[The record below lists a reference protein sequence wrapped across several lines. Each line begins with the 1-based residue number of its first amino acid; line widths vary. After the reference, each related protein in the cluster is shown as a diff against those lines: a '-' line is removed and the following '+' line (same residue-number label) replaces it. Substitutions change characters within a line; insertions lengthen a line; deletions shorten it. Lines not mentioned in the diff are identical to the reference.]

1 MIEQAFIFL
10 GFAVFVLGV
19 AGIVSSRNV
28 IIMLLSTEV
37 IMLSASFMA
46 VVFFNFN
53 VNGSIVSLLFTIWS
67 IAAAEVIM
75 VIVFYRYLAGSKA
88 SLDIKSLSKLRD

>member
-1 MIEQAFIFL
+1 MIEQVFIFL

-28 IIMLLSTEV
+28 IVMLLSTEV

-53 VNGSIVSLLFTIWS
+53 VNGSIIPLLFVIWS

-75 VIVFYRYLAGSKA
+75 VIVFYRYLIGSKA